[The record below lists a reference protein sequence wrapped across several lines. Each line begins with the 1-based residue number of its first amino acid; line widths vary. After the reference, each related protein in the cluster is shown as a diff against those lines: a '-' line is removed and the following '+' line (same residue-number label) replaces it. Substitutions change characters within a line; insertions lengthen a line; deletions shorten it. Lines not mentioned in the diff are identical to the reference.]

1 MEVSSQGAGVGRS
14 GEGGGCKTTKKQHW
28 GAGVASMMG
37 SLPGFQTSWK
47 AGGGEWVVEDQDVA
61 DSS

>member
-1 MEVSSQGAGVGRS
+1 MGRS